1 MQGGKG
7 LHPTSC
13 RDEIICEGCVERGG
27 AKKREGRKPVQGS
40 AEGQGRPLPYCTGH
54 SSGAVFKQIH
64 PGKVERK
71 VDTTLIALGP
81 TCPKQHEQHGGSPGR
96 GGTH

>member
-1 MQGGKG
+1 MQGGEG

-13 RDEIICEGCVERGG
+13 RDEIICEGCGGG
-27 AKKREGRKPVQGS
+27 AKKRKGRKPIEGS
-40 AEGQGRPLPYCTGH
+40 AEGSAILHWSQFW
-54 SSGAVFKQIH
+54 SVFKQIH

-81 TCPKQHEQHGGSPGR
+81 TCPKQHGQHGGSPGR